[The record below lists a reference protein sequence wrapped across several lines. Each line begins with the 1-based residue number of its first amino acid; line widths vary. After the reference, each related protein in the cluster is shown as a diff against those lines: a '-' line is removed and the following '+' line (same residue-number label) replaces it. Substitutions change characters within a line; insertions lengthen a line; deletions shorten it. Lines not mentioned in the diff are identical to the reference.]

1 MDILSFGIFWEGFR
15 YIKQIIFIFV
25 FDVGFITRFKA
36 SFRCCSR
43 FRFMAGFITRI
54 VRRFGIIFASFRG
67 LRFSFSCNFSSRS
80 SSGHPRWVTFN
91 VLIVSTPLPT
101 SLIAIILIVSY
112 LDLVHSRVG

>member
-25 FDVGFITRFKA
+25 FDGGFITRFRA

-80 SSGHPRWVTFN
+80 SSGRPRLVPFT
-91 VLIVSTPLPT
+91 VLLFSTLLLT
-101 SLIAIILIVSY
+101 SLIAITPIVSY
-112 LDLVHSRVG
+112 LDLVHSGVG